1 MYLAEVLVCS
11 GLSSAIGRC
20 LWEALREGVRER
32 LSRVQRT
39 RAEGSSGAR
48 CEYGVPGGAL
58 VDPLDCS
65 PGLDEELGRLEVEIA
80 DRHRHYFLTLRTSG
94 CHAYQQS

>member
-39 RAEGSSGAR
+39 RAECSSGAR

-58 VDPLDCS
+58 VDPLDRS
-65 PGLDEELGRLEVEIA
+65 PGLDDELGRLEVEIA
-80 DRHRHYFLTLRTSG
+80 DRHRHHPLTLCIRSH
-94 CHAYQQS
+94 HAYQQG